1 MHEDKTIQRF
11 IELRV
16 KGEVFTRIAAE
27 LKVSKTTLIA
37 WSHKHQ
43 HTIAN
48 LIAIEQENRL
58 HTHLASSEA
67 RMQKLGEQLCA
78 AEMELA
84 QRDLTTLSTGRLLSH
99 VENLQ
104 RRLQREAGPMRF
116 VNAVDQ
122 IPEDDYADRIQIWNP

>member
-27 LKVSKTTLIA
+27 LNVSKTTLIA

-67 RMQKLGEQLCA
+67 RMQKLGEQLRA

>member
-27 LKVSKTTLIA
+27 LNVSKTTLIA

>member
-27 LKVSKTTLIA
+27 LNVSKTTLIA

-67 RMQKLGEQLCA
+67 RMQKLGEQLRA
-78 AEMELA
+78 AEIELA
-84 QRDLTTLSTGRLLSH
+84 QRDLTSLSTGRLLSH

>member
-1 MHEDKTIQRF
+1 MPTPRNVAPKPDPRSP
-11 IELRV
+11 L
-16 KGEVFTRIAAE
+16 VFDVSRLGRRPGAMQEIRQTEPSPSRIG
-27 LKVSKTTLIA
+27 LD
-37 WSHKHQ
+37 
-43 HTIAN
+43 